1 MSKISYSLC
10 TGNFNH
16 GHVGFIIWGKK
27 GQAKSCNFCTK
38 FLVKQNIACFDIS
51 MYNSWFI
58 LMKVS
63 QTTCHSNNNI
73 ESHWPCQNMISFVLY
88 KNKIQMR
95 SIGIHVTFINE
106 NLIVMPHLIH
116 SYILKL
122 GSSHSS

>member
-1 MSKISYSLC
+1 
-10 TGNFNH
+10 
-16 GHVGFIIWGKK
+16 
-27 GQAKSCNFCTK
+27 
-38 FLVKQNIACFDIS
+38 
-51 MYNSWFI
+51 
-58 LMKVS
+58 
-63 QTTCHSNNNI
+63 
-73 ESHWPCQNMISFVLY
+73 MISFVLY